1 MAMTESGKSHFVPL
15 LALRTLSALLFIVA
29 LLLLSSCSGSGKEGE
44 VQVAAAASMS
54 DAVKELAA
62 AYKKRHPQTTVRLT
76 IASSGTLA
84 AQIIKGAPVDVFI
97 SASRRQVRR
106 IMDSGI
112 ETGNPRILCS
122 NALVLAVPEG
132 TPVEG
137 RSGLAVLDLPHIG
150 SIGMGDPEYVP
161 AGHYAAAVLRG
172 AGRSTNLGGTTVY
185 GSSVR
190 QVLAWLTSGEVD
202 AAFIYA
208 TDAALVDDL
217 MLAGRWDTVNGEKIR
232 YPVLPLT
239 EADSNEEAERFAAFL
254 SSSHAGEI
262 LTRYGFTPVGS
273 SEEGGAP

>member
-1 MAMTESGKSHFVPL
+1 
-15 LALRTLSALLFIVA
+15 
-29 LLLLSSCSGSGKEGE
+29 
-44 VQVAAAASMS
+44 MS
-54 DAVKELAA
+54 DAVKELAG
-62 AYKKRHPQTTVRLT
+62 AYEKRHPQSTVRLT

-84 AQIIKGAPVDVFI
+84 AQIIKGAPVDLFI

-106 IMDSGI
+106 IINSGI
-112 ETGNPRILCS
+112 ETGTPRTLCT

-137 RSGLAVLDLPHIG
+137 RSGLAVLELPHIG
-150 SIGMGDPEYVP
+150 SVGMGDPEYVP

-172 AGRSTNLGGTTVY
+172 ADRSADLEGKTVY

-217 MLAGRWDTVNGEKIR
+217 TIAGR
-232 YPVLPLT
+232 
-239 EADSNEEAERFAAFL
+239 
-254 SSSHAGEI
+254 
-262 LTRYGFTPVGS
+262 
-273 SEEGGAP
+273 